1 MISLKP
7 LKNSSKASIVNWN
20 NILPLFNKIFKVKLL
35 ADFVSLI
42 SKTEESTKAALEL
55 GQAIHLSY
63 EITWII

>member
-20 NILPLFNKIFKVKLL
+20 NILPLFNKILKVKLL

-42 SKTEESTKAALEL
+42 SKTEKSTKAALEL